1 MRKVTGVFLIMFLC
15 SLHQLWA
22 QSKFTVSGYI
32 KDGKTG
38 EELIGASVYVQQLGT
53 GTTTN
58 AYGFYSLTL
67 PAGEYNLLVSYVG
80 FVTQNQSIKL
90 DANKTLNFEVA
101 EESVQMEEVVVN
113 STKIDANVTEVKM
126 SRENLKIER
135 IKSMPALFG
144 EVDILRSIQML
155 PGIQSAG
162 EGTTGLFVRGGSAD
176 QTLML
181 LDEATV
187 YNASHFLGFFSV
199 FNSDAIK
206 DIELYKG
213 GIPAQFGGRLSS
225 IVDVRMK
232 EGNSKN
238 FTASGGIGTIS
249 SRLTLEG
256 PIVKDKSSFKYQ
268 Q

>member
-1 MRKVTGVFLIMFLC
+1 MLLKKNNLFLIKSSMKKVTGLFFCLFFCWC
-15 SLHQLWA
+15 SQLQA
-22 QSKFTVSGYI
+22 QNKYTVSGYI
-32 KDGKTG
+32 KDAGTG
-38 EELIGASVYVQQLGT
+38 EELIGASVYVQQLST

-67 PAGEYNLLVSYVG
+67 PEGNYNLMVSYVG
-80 FVTQNQSIKL
+80 FVTKSQSVNLTQNQ
-90 DANKTLNFEVA
+90 TLNFEVA
-101 EESVQMEEVVVN
+101 QESVQMEEVVVS

-144 EVDILRSIQML
+144 EVDVLRSLQML

-187 YNASHFLGFFSV
+187 
-199 FNSDAIK
+199 
-206 DIELYKG
+206 
-213 GIPAQFGGRLSS
+213 
-225 IVDVRMK
+225 
-232 EGNSKN
+232 
-238 FTASGGIGTIS
+238 
-249 SRLTLEG
+249 
-256 PIVKDKSSFKYQ
+256 
-268 Q
+268 